1 MESKST
7 NIPCDIKKLNYRTLN
22 VPNMQKPDIS
32 VLKFIKDNNENI
44 KLKYITFQRPV
55 DKIVL
60 TKTNHLSKELI
71 VCF

>member
-1 MESKST
+1 
-7 NIPCDIKKLNYRTLN
+7 
-22 VPNMQKPDIS
+22 MQKPDIS